1 VREVLKHD
9 LPASIVVTLVAIPL
23 CLGIALASGAP
34 MMSGLIAGIVGGLV
48 IGPLSGSQLMVSG
61 PAAGLTAVVLA
72 ATAKLGT
79 WEAFVLAVVLA
90 GAFQLALGA
99 LKWGFVADYVPRSV
113 VRGML
118 AAIGLIL
125 IMKQLPHAVGYDA
138 DYEGDDSFQQPTGEN
153 TFTAILH
160 MLNRIQPG
168 AVMIASAGLVVL
180 IAFEK
185 VKPLAKQKVVPGPL
199 AAVLCGVA
207 INQVLRAVAPEL
219 ALQSEH
225 LVALPTGAPSGDLV
239 RFPDFG
245 AITRLDVWKTAF
257 TIGAV
262 ASIETL
268 LSLDATDRLD
278 PHKRHASPD
287 RELLAQGA
295 GNMLSGLLGG
305 LPLTGVIVRS
315 SVNIN
320 AGAKT
325 RASAILHGV
334 FLLASTFLI
343 PGLLNLIPLSA
354 LAAVLLVTGYKLAK
368 PALIKEAWKTGRD
381 FFVPFAATVV
391 AIVATDLLTGVIIG
405 LVAGTFFILKEHAQS
420 DGMRDTTVPGAVVK
434 RFELDDQVTF
444 LHRVG
449 IVKILDS
456 VKPGERIE
464 IDARRCR
471 RIDPDVLAVLKD
483 FAQTAVEKK
492 IDYRLVGLTGAAP

>member
-1 VREVLKHD
+1 VREVLKAD

-48 IGPLSGSQLMVSG
+48 VGSLSGSQLMVSG

-72 ATAKLGT
+72 SVGKLGSF
-79 WEAFVLAVVLA
+79 EAFLLAVVLA
-90 GAFQLALGA
+90 GVFQLALGF

-118 AAIGLIL
+118 AAIGIILIL
-125 IMKQLPHAVGYDA
+125 KQLPHAVGYDA
-138 DYEGDDSFQQPTGEN
+138 DPEGDDSFDEVTGEN
-153 TFTAILH
+153 TFSALLTTLKRFH
-160 MLNRIQPG
+160 PG
-168 AVMIASAGLVVL
+168 AAIVAGVGLAVL

-185 VKPLAKQKVVPGPL
+185 SKALSRQKVLPGPL
-199 AAVLCGVA
+199 AAVAVGMALNLLFA
-207 INQVLRAVAPEL
+207 AVAP
-219 ALQSEH
+219 ALKLEPEH
-225 LVALPTGAPSGDLV
+225 LVALPTSGFSSELI
-239 RFPDFG
+239 RLPDFS
-245 AITRLDVWKTAF
+245 AITRLELWKTAF

-287 RELLAQGA
+287 RELVAQGF
-295 GNMLSGLLGG
+295 GNLLAGLLGG
-305 LPLTGVIVRS
+305 LPITGVIVRS

-320 AGAKT
+320 AGAQT
-325 RASAILHGV
+325 RASAIFHGG
-334 FLLASTFLI
+334 FLLLSVFLI
-343 PGLLNLIPLSA
+343 PGVLNLIPLSA

-368 PALIKEAWKTGRD
+368 PSTIAEAWRTGRD
-381 FFVPFAATVV
+381 FFVPFAATIV

-405 LVAGTFFILKEHAQS
+405 LVAGTFFILKEHAES
-420 DGMRDTTVPGAVVK
+420 DGMKDITVPGGVVK
-434 RFELDDQVTF
+434 RYELDDQVTF

-449 IVKILDS
+449 IVKILDELEDGAR
-456 VKPGERIE
+456 VE

-471 RIDPDVLAVLKD
+471 RIDPDVLAVFKEFQVNAADRRID
-483 FAQTAVEKK
+483 F
-492 IDYRLVGLTGAAP
+492 RLVGLGGAT